1 MNEIKAKAI
10 FNPAIARHLL
20 REGNPIIDI
29 KQNRA
34 NKDKTVHYFEMT
46 EKFCA
51 DLEKISAE
59 FARKELSAKGV
70 ETAVV
75 PE

>member
-34 NKDKTVHYFEMT
+34 NKDKTVHYFEVT

-51 DLEKISAE
+51 DLEKITSQFE
-59 FARKELSAKGV
+59 HKELAAKGI